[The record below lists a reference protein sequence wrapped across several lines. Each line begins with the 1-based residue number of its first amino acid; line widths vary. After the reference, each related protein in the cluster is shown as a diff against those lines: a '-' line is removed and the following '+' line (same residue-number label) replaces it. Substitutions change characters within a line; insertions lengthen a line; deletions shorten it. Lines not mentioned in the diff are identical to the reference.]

1 MAKSFM
7 TDTGAGNGE
16 DNVDALLEKYDGYIV
31 TLARK
36 QVPRTMVHPEI
47 LGDLVDELAQEA
59 RIKFWQTTQKKHL
72 TNPRPYIKCIVR
84 SESIDMIRRYKHML
98 PLPVDEDG
106 ELRQGNLMVTPGEG
120 MQDPADEFEREEVAA
135 ECLTEAVKVIVTR
148 LPAQQQRAMICWLKD
163 SIDDL
168 RKLKDA
174 FQRHNVDIDLVNWP
188 EAKKERHNLYSSLSV
203 AWKKLRTEERK
214 SKGWV
219 R

>member
-1 MAKSFM
+1 MTKSKM
-7 TDTGAGNGE
+7 TGTSVSAAENDAN
-16 DNVDALLEKYDGYIV
+16 ALLEKYDGYIV

-36 QVPRTMVHPEI
+36 QVPRTIVHPEI

-59 RIKFWQTTQKKHL
+59 RIKFWQTTQKKQL

-84 SESIDMIRRYKHML
+84 SESIDMIRRYKRMF

-106 ELRQGNLMVTPGEG
+106 ELYQGDLMITPGEG
-120 MQDPADEFEREEVAA
+120 MHDPADEFEREELSAD
-135 ECLTEAVKVIVTR
+135 CLTEAVKVIMTR

-174 FQRHNVDIDLVNWP
+174 FQRHNVDIDQVDWP
-188 EAKKERHNLYSSLSV
+188 EAKKEKHNLYSSLSV
-203 AWKKLRTEERK
+203 AWKKMRAEESK
-214 SKGWV
+214 SRGWA